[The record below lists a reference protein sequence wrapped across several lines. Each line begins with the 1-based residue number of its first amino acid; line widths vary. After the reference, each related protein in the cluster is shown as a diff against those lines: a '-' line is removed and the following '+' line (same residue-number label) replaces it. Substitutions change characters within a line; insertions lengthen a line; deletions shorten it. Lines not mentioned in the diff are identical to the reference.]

1 MYIYERGWENAD
13 LLRCGYVA
21 YLDYYEHVH
30 PCMEYTFC
38 LSGQVSV
45 KVENQEI
52 VLKDNEA
59 VFVPPHTIHNRRIEP
74 GSQVIVLLY
83 GRNWTPDFAN
93 QFARS
98 VPERYTFH
106 LDEPFRELLMD
117 YAEGHQSVY
126 ASKALLYYACDRFME
141 GNSLKPQEKKRDDVT
156 VRMLE
161 YIQDNFHEEL
171 TLEEFAAKNNFS
183 YHYVSKL
190 VKKNFGISFT
200 ELLARCRVDYACSL
214 LSGRE
219 HSITQIAGMSG
230 FGSIRNFNRVFLR
243 VTGLTPTEYLE
254 VTDVRTLQRKK
265 KDKNS
270 EEETA
275 AKLAKKT
282 S

>member
-13 LLRCGYVA
+13 LLRCGYVG

-30 PCMEYTFC
+30 PCLEYTFC
-38 LSGQVSV
+38 LSGQVSA
-45 KVENQEI
+45 KVEDQEFL
-52 VLKDNEA
+52 LKENDA

-93 QFARS
+93 QFAKY
-98 VPERYTFH
+98 VPDHYTFKM
-106 LDEPFRELLMD
+106 DEPFRELLMD
-117 YAEGHQSVY
+117 HAEGHQSVY
-126 ASKALLYYACDRFME
+126 ASKALLYYACDRFMK

-156 VRMLE
+156 IRMLE
-161 YIQDNFHEEL
+161 YIQENFHEEL
-171 TLEEFAAKNNFS
+171 TLEDFAEKNNFS

-214 LSGRE
+214 LSGRG
-219 HSITQIAGMSG
+219 HTITQIAGMSG

-243 VTGLTPTEYLE
+243 VTGLTPTEYLA
-254 VTDVRTLQRKK
+254 VTDAHTLQRKK
-265 KDKNS
+265 
-270 EEETA
+270 EQ
-275 AKLAKKT
+275 KK
-282 S
+282 